1 MIKMHI
7 DLDQAGPQDAHQLRA
22 LSALFLALAT
32 REGATVEASSG
43 GKGKAEPFTGA
54 KIPALTIAPADSPA
68 AGMPSPSEAFGAGNG
83 VAGSGSA
90 SLATVAS
97 TSAASNAAGQTGV
110 DAALPDPAAAF
121 GGAGNVP
128 AAPAP
133 SNGPPPLPAV
143 TPPITPPGS
152 IAAPSGSSLPG
163 TPAPAPAAAPG
174 GAGSTGAVELDAE
187 GLPWDAAI
195 HASTRA
201 KLANGNWKVKRGTG
215 ETFLLERKALLRAAL
230 SAGTTPTIAPG
241 AAAIIPPA
249 PAGAPLGNV
258 PAPIPTPQ
266 ASEQITHGTAA
277 SNGVVTMAQVLPRV
291 TSAITAGLLTADS
304 AAAIVAELS
313 EGKINNVAMLAV
325 APHLLAPFAARLD
338 LLGIPA

>member
-1 MIKMHI
+1 MISLQI
-7 DLDQAGPQDAHQLRA
+7 NLADAGPGDSAQLRA
-22 LSALFLALAT
+22 LSAMFLTLAGT
-32 REGATVEASSG
+32 GGANIGGTVAKS
-43 GKGKAEPFTGA
+43 EPFTGA
-54 KIPALTIAPADSPA
+54 KIPALTVAPADNPA
-68 AGMPSPSEAFGAGNG
+68 AGMPSPSEAFANVEMQPGSPNFDGA
-83 VAGSGSA
+83 AAYEAHA
-90 SLATVAS
+90 S
-97 TSAASNAAGQTGV
+97 
-110 DAALPDPAAAF
+110 ALPDPAAAF

-128 AAPAP
+128 AALAP

-152 IAAPSGSSLPG
+152 IAAPNVSPPSG
-163 TPAPAPAAAPG
+163 TPAPAPAAAPA
-174 GAGSTGAVELDAE
+174 GAGSTGTVELDAE

-195 HASTRA
+195 HAGTRA

-230 SAGTTPTIAPG
+230 SAGTTRTIAPG

-258 PAPIPTPQ
+258 PAPIPTPT
-266 ASEQITHGTAA
+266 ASEQITQNTAV
-277 SNGVVTMAQVLPRV
+277 SNGAVTMAQVLPRV